1 MHRQPFRSNKGCAPD
16 GYSQHILIPLKSRS
30 FLSRLLKPALC
41 TLIIVLFG
49 TSCVVAA
56 EIDDSNLFI
65 EAFGAY
71 QKKDYLLTL
80 EKIGTINQLFPDTP
94 LRDVTLLLQARAAL
108 KSGDNELAAKSVIQ
122 FNNEF
127 AANPLKTAIEDE
139 LERLVIRRQ
148 KGEKLLPTISLRSAA
163 QKVRNEQ
170 LALERAAAERIAQER
185 LRREQAEQERIALEK
200 AAAERRER
208 ERLAREKALQD
219 AIKAAINLGGETPTV
234 GVGQVGTIPFE
245 VANLGPADENFVLE
259 ASAPPEYE
267 TVLTAAG
274 KSAEKLSRVT
284 VATTLPFKGTLGF
297 RMPANKVDGQKSR
310 ITLRVI
316 SEKYHHLVQTREAQI
331 IAAAPLVRVV
341 AKPEKQK
348 LAPGEQTRYRVTVL
362 NAGTLAAKE
371 MTVRLLLPA
380 QLEFLGGDGMPFLR
394 EASGAIIY
402 KLDTLETGQLAEF
415 MINVKVRD
423 DSPQGRELRST
434 VEVALDRL
442 QLKQTFSSAAVV
454 VQK

>member
-1 MHRQPFRSNKGCAPD
+1 MITNCF
-16 GYSQHILIPLKSRS
+16 
-30 FLSRLLKPALC
+30 LKPVLC
-41 TLIIVLFG
+41 GLMIMLLGAGF
-49 TSCVVAA
+49 VVAA

-80 EKIGTINQLFPDTP
+80 EKIGVINQLFPDTP

-148 KGEKLLPTISLRSAA
+148 KGEKLPPTISLHSAA

-185 LRREQAEQERIALEK
+185 LRREQAEQERIAFEK

-219 AIKAAINLGGETPTV
+219 AIKAAINLGGDMPTV
-234 GVGQVGTIPFE
+234 GVGQEGTIPFE
-245 VANLGPADENFVLE
+245 VVNLSPADENFVLE
-259 ASAPPEYE
+259 ASAPAEYE
-267 TVLTAAG
+267 AVLTAAG
-274 KSAEKLSRVT
+274 KSAERLSRVT
-284 VATTLPFKGTLGF
+284 VATALPFKGSLGF
-297 RMPANKVDGQKSR
+297 RMPVNKVDGQKSR
-310 ITLRVI
+310 ITLRVV
-316 SEKYHHLVQTREAQI
+316 SEKYHHVVQTREAQI
-331 IAAAPLVRVV
+331 ITSAPLVRVV

-362 NAGTLAAKE
+362 NAGTLAVGE
-371 MTVRLLLPA
+371 MTVRVLLPA
-380 QLEFLGGDGMPFLR
+380 QLEFLGGDGGPFLR
-394 EASGAIIY
+394 DASGAIIY
-402 KLDTLETGQLAEF
+402 KLDTLETGQLSDF
-415 MINVKVRD
+415 TMNVKVRHNT
-423 DSPQGRELRST
+423 PLGRELRST
-434 VEVALDRL
+434 VEVALNQL
-442 QLKQTFSSAAVV
+442 QLKQSFSSAAVV
-454 VQK
+454 VQSSQSVTTPSRKP